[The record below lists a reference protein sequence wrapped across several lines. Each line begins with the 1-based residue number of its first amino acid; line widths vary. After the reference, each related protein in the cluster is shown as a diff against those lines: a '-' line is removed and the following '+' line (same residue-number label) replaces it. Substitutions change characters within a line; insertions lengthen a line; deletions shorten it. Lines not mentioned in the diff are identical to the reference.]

1 MLQTK
6 YKSPSLYN
14 PATQSD
20 EEIISN
26 FVIRL
31 KEFNELLSAV
41 KTDKMGTPPQH
52 YLIQGQRGYGKT
64 MLLLRLNLAIKTD
77 KELNT
82 WLIPVMFDE
91 EQYSISTLAK
101 LWEEVIHIL
110 EDQDES
116 FAGLSD
122 KIDSL
127 YDTESPEEE
136 IYKLLINTLKERNK
150 KLVLLHDNFG
160 DIIKKFSRKENQ
172 RLREVL
178 ITSNNFRIIGAS
190 SAMLEFYYDYKEPLF
205 DFFKVIT
212 LEGLDRKD
220 TIILLKKLSETYKAD
235 EINKVIES
243 QPERIEALRRL
254 TGGVP
259 RTIVLLF
266 GIFIDDVEG
275 SSFKDLE
282 AILDNVTPL
291 YKHRLDNLSTQQQTI
306 IDAIA
311 QNWDAISTKDIAKKV
326 RMPSKAVSSQLNQ
339 LEKNQLIKKIPTSTK
354 NFLYQ
359 IDERFFNVYY
369 LMRVGKRKSR
379 NKVLFLVRFFEIWC
393 GEKELIER
401 AQRHIKAL
409 HEERLYDKHAFYLTQ
424 ALSRTGIPVELQH
437 ELVSATRDYLSA
449 QKSEFVKELDKS
461 HLEVLQGVVK
471 DVTDKNYDS
480 ARKKLINDGAN
491 PQEINYTIGN
501 ILRIENKDFQSAVEF
516 YLNAANKGHIGAMYN
531 LAQLYQNEHKD
542 IKSAERYYKMAVE
555 KGNTD
560 AMNNLAVLYQTEYK
574 DIKSAERYYK
584 MAIEKGDTDAMNN
597 LAVLYRTE
605 RKDSKSAER
614 YYKMAIEKGHTDA
627 MHNLAGLYYKLKK
640 NKTEALSLQKQA
652 YISERKYNRALSYIV
667 ILLWNNEIEEAVAVY
682 QKNFDNEEIQKEVN
696 EYVPFIL
703 LMFTAKK
710 QYHFVYNLFSENKF
724 EIKDKYKPIYY
735 ALLFLMGEEYSDE
748 FKKMGSELKET
759 VDEIIE
765 TIKQMSI
772 DYV

>member
-1 MLQTK
+1 
-6 YKSPSLYN
+6 
-14 PATQSD
+14 
-20 EEIISN
+20 
-26 FVIRL
+26 
-31 KEFNELLSAV
+31 
-41 KTDKMGTPPQH
+41 
-52 YLIQGQRGYGKT
+52 
-64 MLLLRLNLAIKTD
+64 
-77 KELNT
+77 
-82 WLIPVMFDE
+82 
-91 EQYSISTLAK
+91 
-101 LWEEVIHIL
+101 
-110 EDQDES
+110 
-116 FAGLSD
+116 
-122 KIDSL
+122 
-127 YDTESPEEE
+127 
-136 IYKLLINTLKERNK
+136 
-150 KLVLLHDNFG
+150 
-160 DIIKKFSRKENQ
+160 
-172 RLREVL
+172 
-178 ITSNNFRIIGAS
+178 
-190 SAMLEFYYDYKEPLF
+190 
-205 DFFKVIT
+205 
-212 LEGLDRKD
+212 
-220 TIILLKKLSETYKAD
+220 
-235 EINKVIES
+235 
-243 QPERIEALRRL
+243 
-254 TGGVP
+254 
-259 RTIVLLF
+259 
-266 GIFIDDVEG
+266 
-275 SSFKDLE
+275 
-282 AILDNVTPL
+282 
-291 YKHRLDNLSTQQQTI
+291 
-306 IDAIA
+306 
-311 QNWDAISTKDIAKKV
+311 
-326 RMPSKAVSSQLNQ
+326 
-339 LEKNQLIKKIPTSTK
+339 
-354 NFLYQ
+354 
-359 IDERFFNVYY
+359 
-369 LMRVGKRKSR
+369 MRVGKRKSR

-516 YLNAANKGHIGAMYN
+516 YPNAANKGHIGAMYN

-605 RKDSKSAER
+605 RKDIKSAER
-614 YYKMAIEKGHTDA
+614 YYKMAVEKGHTGA
-627 MHNLAGLYYKLKK
+627 MYNLAVLYYKLKK

-652 YISERKYNRALSYIV
+652 YISERNDNRALSYIA

-682 QKNFDNEEIQKEVN
+682 QKNFDNEEIQKAVN

-703 LMFTAKK
+703 LMFIAKK